1 MPNNQT
7 IAALPPQYTTDIAV
21 DPRGFVRVGGYN
33 GVCVGRV
40 ITEGDARYLE
50 VKDRNA
56 ARSLGRGAQML
67 RVDVDELIARLL
79 GSV

>member
-1 MPNNQT
+1 MPDKT
-7 IAALPPQYTTDIAV
+7 IAALPPQYTTDIVV